1 MSSISIMNEMF
12 RNMKLLVPRN
22 KIKQTM
28 IRYEKLISN
37 KKLN

>member
-1 MSSISIMNEMF
+1 MNKMLRDME
-12 RNMKLLVPRN
+12 LLVPRE

-37 KKLN
+37 KKSN